1 MSNFEKLYKSIVK
14 ESAIEDAAARRY
26 RRADASYSIGNELFK
41 FLEDLEDSARL
52 KSGYSAKEKLAEI
65 LDALE
70 DILDP
75 KNYGKY
81 DRDSLARK
89 FKMD

>member
-1 MSNFEKLYKSIVK
+1 MSDFEKLYKSIVK
-14 ESAIEDAAARRY
+14 ESAIEDA
-26 RRADASYSIGNELFK
+26 DTSYSIGDELFR

-52 KSGYSAKEKLAEI
+52 KSGESAKAKLK
-65 LDALE
+65 
-70 DILDP
+70 DILDELNDIAG
-75 KNYGKY
+75 NYDKY